1 MLQFE
6 NDAQNGAKILV
17 IGVGGGGCNAVNR
30 MIDAGM
36 TGVDFIAVNTDH
48 QALDGSM
55 AEMKVQI
62 GEKLTRGLGA
72 GGNPQIG
79 QEAAEESLDDI
90 MKYIQGTDMVF
101 ITAGMGGGTGTGAA
115 PVIAKAFK
123 EADVLTIGVVTR
135 PFTFEGIKRSS
146 HAETGIGYLKKYV
159 DSLVVVPNDRLLQI
173 AEKNTSM
180 IESLNMADEILK
192 QGVQGISGLITE
204 AGLINVDF
212 ADVSTVMKNRGI
224 AHMGVGRGR
233 GENRVVDAV
242 KNAVA
247 SPLLETTIN
256 GAKAV
261 LLHVMGGYDLGMLE
275 VNQAADEIQKAADE
289 DAIIILGTAIREDM
303 QDEIAITVIATGF
316 DEASRPVEEFKNDEQ
331 DQDTDTDDREEGYT
345 STKDSDGRETGAIN
359 IPNFLSSTK
368 KF

>member
-1 MLQFE
+1 M
-6 NDAQNGAKILV
+6 NGIRQIRLKTTLPPD
-17 IGVGGGGCNAVNR
+17 
-30 MIDAGM
+30 MIK
-36 TGVDFIAVNTDH
+36 T
-48 QALDGSM
+48 
-55 AEMKVQI
+55 
-62 GEKLTRGLGA
+62 
-72 GGNPQIG
+72 
-79 QEAAEESLDDI
+79 
-90 MKYIQGTDMVF
+90 
-101 ITAGMGGGTGTGAA
+101 
-115 PVIAKAFK
+115 
-123 EADVLTIGVVTR
+123 
-135 PFTFEGIKRSS
+135 
-146 HAETGIGYLKKYV
+146 
-159 DSLVVVPNDRLLQI
+159 NDRLLQI

-275 VNQAADEIQKAADE
+275 VNQAADEIQKAANE
-289 DAIIILGTAIREDM
+289 DATH
-303 QDEIAITVIATGF
+303 
-316 DEASRPVEEFKNDEQ
+316 
-331 DQDTDTDDREEGYT
+331 
-345 STKDSDGRETGAIN
+345 
-359 IPNFLSSTK
+359 
-368 KF
+368 

>member
-1 MLQFE
+1 MCSSDL
-6 NDAQNGAKILV
+6 
-17 IGVGGGGCNAVNR
+17 
-30 MIDAGM
+30 
-36 TGVDFIAVNTDH
+36 
-48 QALDGSM
+48 
-55 AEMKVQI
+55 
-62 GEKLTRGLGA
+62 
-72 GGNPQIG
+72 
-79 QEAAEESLDDI
+79 
-90 MKYIQGTDMVF
+90 
-101 ITAGMGGGTGTGAA
+101 
-115 PVIAKAFK
+115 AFK

-331 DQDTDTDDREEGYT
+331 DQDADTDDREEGYT